1 MLEGDNET
9 VPWNRTVSFH
19 FARLSEGNSII
30 ILLSTAIRPSLIR
43 RVSIVFV

>member
-9 VPWNRTVSFH
+9 VPCNCTVSFH
-19 FARLSEGNSII
+19 IAGLSEGNSII

-43 RVSIVFV
+43 RISIVFV